1 MTSRTPNARLLALYG
16 EAGYTEHGQLGRDL
30 ERYSSTL
37 RGGTVRVDDTTVSRW
52 LMEGQQPRT
61 LQVRR
66 LIAGVLTGKLGRLV
80 TVADLGWADPLGD
93 IAGLGLA
100 YAHSLP
106 DAVEVLSNLVRSES
120 LSDRRALMCAA
131 AVSVSAF
138 TAAAWRWMTADPDP
152 VMCANSRSATAL
164 EIRSMTTSLRAMGNA
179 QGSGAVRPAAA
190 GYLQHVLDHH
200 LVAGTPVVETES
212 WSAAAELAD
221 LLAWLCSDAGLG
233 SLAQRYEVQA
243 LRLSKAA
250 GDNPLGGYIL
260 AAMSRQ
266 AMDNNGLREAVELS
280 VAGLRMTDPTATP
293 VLTAVLLTREARAHA
308 QLAAAG
314 LTGAADKARH
324 CLDAAG
330 HLLADVSG
338 LGLGDLEPRAIGTF
352 TQAVYP
358 AQRAHVLHDLGAA
371 RQAEPLA
378 LAALAATP
386 DTEPVKRS
394 LHECLLA
401 NIYLA
406 RGELD
411 QALGA
416 AEHALT
422 LASSVQSVRAADR
435 VRAIA
440 DRLAPHA
447 RERRVRTFLCRVKG
461 SLPTT

>member
-93 IAGLGLA
+93 IAGLGLP

-106 DAVEVLSNLVRSES
+106 DTVEVLSNLVRSES

-138 TAAAWRWMTADPDP
+138 TAAAWRWMTADADP
-152 VMCANSRSATAL
+152 AVCTNAHSATAV
-164 EIRSMTTSLRAMGNA
+164 EIRSMTGSLRTMGDA

-190 GYLQHVLDHH
+190 GYLQHVLDRH
-200 LVAGTPVVETES
+200 LVAGSPVVEAET

-250 GDNPLGGYIL
+250 GDTPLGGYIL

-266 AMDNNGLREAVELS
+266 AMDNGGLREAVELS
-280 VAGLRMTDPTATP
+280 VAGLRMIDPSATP
-293 VLTAVLLTREARAHA
+293 VLAAVLLTREARAHA

-314 LTGAADKARH
+314 LSGAADKARRS
-324 CLDAAG
+324 LDTAG
-330 HLLADVSG
+330 QLLQDASE
-338 LGLGDLEPRAIGTF
+338 LGELEPRAIGTF
-352 TQAVYP
+352 SQTVFP
-358 AQRAHVLHDLGAA
+358 AQRAHVLHDLRAEK
-371 RQAEPLA
+371 QAEPLA
-378 LAALAATP
+378 LAALAKTP
-386 DTEPVKRS
+386 ETEPVKRS

-401 NIYLA
+401 SIYLA

-416 AEHALT
+416 AEHALAC
-422 LASSVQSVRAADR
+422 ASSVQSVRAADR
-435 VRAIA
+435 VRGVA

-447 RERRVRTFLCRVKG
+447 RERRVKAFLCRVKEA
-461 SLPTT
+461 LPVT